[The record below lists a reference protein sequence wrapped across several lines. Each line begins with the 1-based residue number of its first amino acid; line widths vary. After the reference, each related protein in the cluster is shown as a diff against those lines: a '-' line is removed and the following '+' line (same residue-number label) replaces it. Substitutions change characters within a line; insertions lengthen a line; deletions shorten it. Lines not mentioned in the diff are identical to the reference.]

1 VNKVYAVFISRR
13 YSNQNYQLK
22 GIFDNP
28 ESATECFD
36 YYNKGLEKQS
46 PYRMVI
52 QEIDLRSEFNV

>member
-1 VNKVYAVFISRR
+1 MNKVYCVFISRR

-36 YYNKGLEKQS
+36 FYNKGLEKLS
-46 PYRMVI
+46 PYKMVI
-52 QEIDLRSEFNV
+52 QEIDLRSEWKV